1 VTAPAPPHPTD
12 PYSPEAAPALAT
24 DGPPPG
30 ASRRWDAIDVARGT
44 AIAAMVA
51 YHTAWDLSFLKL
63 VATDAITDPGWKAFA
78 RSIAGSFLVL
88 VGVSLALAHARGV
101 RRGPFLK
108 RLAKIV
114 AAALLVTAATLVA
127 FPDAY
132 IFFGIL
138 HGIAVSSVLA
148 LPFLRAPWPV
158 TVLAAAATLA
168 APRLLTSP
176 ALDHP
181 ALDWLG
187 LGAAEPITN
196 DYVPIFPWFAAVLAG
211 LLLGQGLLRAGTGG
225 LARWQARSPLSRA
238 LVFAGRWSLPIYL
251 VHQPVLLAV
260 LYGVLQITGPSPA
273 AEAAPFI
280 RQCAAG
286 CVTPDR
292 DEALC
297 TAVCRCTAE
306 RLRSEE
312 GLWRAVLGNRVAPE
326 DRPRVNGVAQQCY
339 RERREPAG

>member
-1 VTAPAPPHPTD
+1 
-12 PYSPEAAPALAT
+12 
-24 DGPPPG
+24 
-30 ASRRWDAIDVARGT
+30 
-44 AIAAMVA
+44 
-51 YHTAWDLSFLKL
+51 
-63 VATDAITDPGWKAFA
+63 
-78 RSIAGSFLVL
+78 
-88 VGVSLALAHARGV
+88 
-101 RRGPFLK
+101 
-108 RLAKIV
+108 
-114 AAALLVTAATLVA
+114 
-127 FPDAY
+127 
-132 IFFGIL
+132 
-138 HGIAVSSVLA
+138 
-148 LPFLRAPWPV
+148 
-158 TVLAAAATLA
+158 
-168 APRLLTSP
+168 
-176 ALDHP
+176 
-181 ALDWLG
+181 
-187 LGAAEPITN
+187 
-196 DYVPIFPWFAAVLAG
+196 
-211 LLLGQGLLRAGTGG
+211 
-225 LARWQARSPLSRA
+225 
-238 LVFAGRWSLPIYL
+238 VFAGRWSLPIYL